1 MKDNPI
7 NLCAE
12 DIMQR
17 ELFTVNANESLDR
30 TEQLLTEAGVSGVPV
45 IDHGGHLMGVLSM
58 RDLMRHRNDDRDL
71 PADAGLDVFDN
82 EVDETEQV
90 AFVRPR
96 GGACAADI
104 MTQDVVS
111 VTPSTPL
118 PKVASA
124 MVNNNVHRVMVIE
137 RGRLVGLVSA
147 TEMLGVMAGM
157 SLTPSV

>member
-1 MKDNPI
+1 MKDCNPI

-17 ELFTVNANESLDR
+17 ELFTVHANESLDR

-45 IDHGGHLMGVLSM
+45 TDDGGRLLGVLSM
-58 RDLMRHRNDDRDL
+58 RDLMRQHNNDREL
-71 PADAGLDVFDN
+71 PADVDATVFDD
-82 EVDETEQV
+82 EIGETEQV
-90 AFVRPR
+90 AFARPAA
-96 GGACAADI
+96 GACAADI

-111 VTPSTPL
+111 VPPTMPL
-118 PKVASA
+118 PLVASR
-124 MVNNNVHRVMVIE
+124 MVSNKVHRVMVID

-157 SLTPSV
+157 S